1 MDNIPWEITVAVLGV
16 VVPVIAAM
24 YEFLII
30 GRKRLGYRVQM
41 DTTATDAVHSQY
53 AGVLQQLQQ
62 QDGTP
67 LADPSFVLLRIE
79 NNGATHVDTHDYA
92 VLDDDKVGIRV
103 RFPGRRVAGMVVT
116 ELSDSFLRHSFGE
129 DSGLSVRNGIIE
141 LPKVPLNRSAHYK
154 VLAALERA
162 PGSDRGREEFEDP
175 EIVGGIKGGVGNGG
189 IQETTSHTGTPRQAI
204 ALVCFLVLVIIA
216 QLTLSLSNRD
226 SVAPLDCATG
236 KVTLTGST
244 AFEPVLREAA
254 DAYERTCPGSDF
266 ALETRGSTDG
276 VRGLDRA
283 GREKS
288 SGSLD
293 RLAFSDGA
301 KGDGHPQLLPRPIA
315 FSLFT
320 LVINKE
326 AGVQDLSLQQIRELY
341 EGRISNWSEVGGN
354 DRPVRIVSRYSDSGT
369 RKTFQKRVLGGT
381 WEPDSTSEN
390 CQERDPR
397 RPTRDRALPAQLH
410 RRRTERRRGHPG
422 CHRLQRGGGRHGPTG
437 CAART
442 HRRPSGHPGGR
453 RPRGVPLL
461 GDGVR
466 LYVRG
471 APGRLAGGQLPAL
484 SDERGRK
491 GHRALPRPPPLCG
504 AAEPDAVPA
513 VLTGGTAGP
522 GGRPYGPHA
531 VAGSLPGSIRCS
543 AR

>member
-92 VLDDDKVGIRV
+92 VLDDDKAGIRV

-283 GREKS
+283 GREKG

-326 AGVQDLSLQQIRELY
+326 AGVQDLSLKQIRELY
-341 EGRISNWSEVGGN
+341 EGRIGNWSEVGGN

-390 CQERDPR
+390 CLERDPG
-397 RPTRDRALPAQLH
+397 A
-410 RRRTERRRGHPG
+410 
-422 CHRLQRGGGRHGPTG
+422 
-437 CAART
+437 
-442 HRRPSGHPGGR
+442 
-453 RPRGVPLL
+453 PRGIVRCQRNST
-461 GDGVR
+461 GD
-466 LYVRG
+466 
-471 APGRLAGGQLPAL
+471 
-484 SDERGRK
+484 
-491 GHRALPRPPPLCG
+491 
-504 AAEPDAVPA
+504 
-513 VLTGGTAGP
+513 VLN
-522 GGRPYGPHA
+522 A
-531 VAGSLPGSIRCS
+531 VAGTPGAIGYSEVGAASDRRDVLLVRIDGRPATLEGADHGAYPFWETEYAYTYGEPRAGSPAASFLRYLTNEVGKDIVRSHGHRPCAELQNPMLCRPS
-543 AR
+543 